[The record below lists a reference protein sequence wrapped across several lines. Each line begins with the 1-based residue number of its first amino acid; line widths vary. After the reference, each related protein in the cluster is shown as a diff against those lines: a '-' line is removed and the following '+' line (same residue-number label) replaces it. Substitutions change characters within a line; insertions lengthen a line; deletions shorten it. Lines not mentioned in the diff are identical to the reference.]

1 MRANQGAAEK
11 IFKRCDQVVFREIAG
26 ELFLVPIRGDIADMQ
41 RIFALNRVAAHIWE
55 QLDGNRTF
63 DQLREGIVSRFDVGA
78 DEAEK
83 DLRHFIG
90 ALFEA
95 GLIAG

>member
-1 MRANQGAAEK
+1 M
-11 IFKRCDQVVFREIAG
+11 VFREIAG

-55 QLDGNRTF
+55 QLDGIRTF
-63 DQLREGIVSRFDVGA
+63 DQLREGIVARFDVGDDVA
-78 DEAEK
+78 GK
-83 DLRHFIG
+83 DLRHFIE
-90 ALFEA
+90 ALIEA

>member
-1 MRANQGAAEK
+1 M
-11 IFKRCDQVVFREIAG
+11 VFREIAG

-55 QLDGNRTF
+55 QLDGNRAF
-63 DQLREGIVSRFDVGA
+63 DELREGIVSRFDVGA

-83 DLRHFIG
+83 DLRHFIE
-90 ALFEA
+90 ALLEA

>member
-1 MRANQGAAEK
+1 MRTSQGAAEK
-11 IFKRCDQVVFREIAG
+11 ILKRRDQVVFREIAG
-26 ELFLVPIRGDIADMQ
+26 ELLLVPIRGDIADMQ

-63 DQLREGIVSRFDVGA
+63 DQLREGIVSRFDVGTE
-78 DEAEK
+78 EAGR
-83 DLRHFIG
+83 DLRHFIE

-95 GLIAG
+95 GLLAG